1 MTADREHPRG
11 QILSS
16 RLLEFLP
23 EISLRHAQAIWLLNR
38 AVGIKR
44 GGSVNYFY
52 YDLMELA
59 LALTVRVYYFVP
71 DSVLA
76 GIIRKAYPLGSGPT
90 MGSDKG
96 GRFG

>member
-16 RLLEFLP
+16 RLPEFLP

-76 GIIRKAYPLGSGPT
+76 GIIRYRRSLH
-90 MGSDKG
+90 
-96 GRFG
+96 RHY